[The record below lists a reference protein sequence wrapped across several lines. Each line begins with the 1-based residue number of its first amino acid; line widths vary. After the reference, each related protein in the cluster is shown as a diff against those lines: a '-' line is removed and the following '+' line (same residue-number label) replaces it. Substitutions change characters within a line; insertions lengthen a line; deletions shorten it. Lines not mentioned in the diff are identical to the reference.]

1 MAKKAAPR
9 AIAAADGGPGAC
21 VITDPISGV
30 QTTLLLTQ
38 AQCTARGGRFID
50 GPVGPGF
57 AAELAAPEKAVVK
70 TAKKKTAKK
79 KTAKKKTAKKKT
91 AKKKTAPK
99 KGGGKK

>member
-57 AAELAAPEKAVVK
+57 AAEMAAPEKAVVK

-79 KTAKKKTAKKKT
+79 KTT
-91 AKKKTAPK
+91 KKKTAPK

>member
-9 AIAAADGGPGAC
+9 AIAVADNAPGAC

-30 QTTLLLTQ
+30 QTTLLLSQ

-57 AAELAAPEKAVVK
+57 VAKIVAPEKAAV
-70 TAKKKTAKK
+70 
-79 KTAKKKTAKKKT
+79 KT

-99 KGGGKK
+99 KRGGKK

>member
-9 AIAAADGGPGAC
+9 AIAAADDAPGAC

-38 AQCTARGGRFID
+38 AQCTAQGGRFID

-57 AAELAAPEKAVVK
+57 AAEIAAPEKAAV
-70 TAKKKTAKK
+70 
-79 KTAKKKTAKKKT
+79 KT

>member
-9 AIAAADGGPGAC
+9 AIAAADDAPGAC
-21 VITDPISGV
+21 VVTDPISGV
-30 QTTLLLTQ
+30 QTTLFLTQ

-57 AAELAAPEKAVVK
+57 AAKIAPPEKAAV
-70 TAKKKTAKK
+70 
-79 KTAKKKTAKKKT
+79 KT

-99 KGGGKK
+99 KRGGKK